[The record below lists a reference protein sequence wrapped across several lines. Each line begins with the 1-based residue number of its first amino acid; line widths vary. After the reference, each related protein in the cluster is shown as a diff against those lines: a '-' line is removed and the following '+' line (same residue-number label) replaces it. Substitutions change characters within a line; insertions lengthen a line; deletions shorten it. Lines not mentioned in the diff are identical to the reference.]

1 MHPGLPTPARAL
13 LAVTLLAAPGPA
25 AAQDWFTAEA
35 CRISAARIDAVAYP
49 PDLQADFQAFAPD
62 IPNPNGRLW
71 RITSASG
78 AVSHLWGTFH
88 TPDPLLLDLPDT
100 LRSILADARVVA
112 LEFDPIPES
121 RDDLNKSFDMATF
134 WKPWGAVPDPRD
146 DIAPQVLGWI
156 EARMKAIDWDVTYL
170 PQMTDSGL
178 FSLLI
183 GDPCGDYLF
192 GVLPGQDTYIAQE
205 AFLAGA
211 EVTGLQKPQDLAL
224 QLTDPAR
231 AVNARALIQLY
242 GAGLGPDG
250 ADPAIRSTAY
260 ALYLQGRLAEL
271 DLWGSDLLTR
281 VYPPDEAARIEG
293 LALDYILV
301 ERNGFFV
308 TAARPLLD
316 QGGAVL
322 AVGASHLPGELG
334 MVEMLR
340 DAGYAVERVW
350 VFGEVP

>member
-1 MHPGLPTPARAL
+1 MRAL
-13 LAVTLLAAPGPA
+13 LALFPLLAAEPA
-25 AAQDWFTAEA
+25 ATQDWFTAEA
-35 CRISAARIDAVAYP
+35 CRVAAARIDPQAYP
-49 PDLQADFQAFAPD
+49 PDLQADYQAGVAD

-71 RITSASG
+71 RITAPEG
-78 AVSHLWGTFH
+78 TVSHLWGTYH

-100 LRSILADARVVA
+100 FRSVLADARVVA
-112 LEFDPIPES
+112 LEFDFLPES
-121 RDDLNKSFDMATF
+121 REELNIAFDTATF
-134 WKPWGAVPDPRD
+134 WMPPTSVPDTRA

-156 EARMKAIDWDVTYL
+156 EQRIIDIDWEPAYL
-170 PQMTDSGL
+170 PQMTDAGL
-178 FSLLI
+178 FSLLLY
-183 GDPCGDYLF
+183 DPCGDYLAR
-192 GVLPGQDTYIAQE
+192 VLPGQDNYIAQE

-211 EVTGLQKPQDLAL
+211 EVTGLQKPQDLAQ
-224 QLTDPAR
+224 QLSDPSR
-231 AVNARALIQLY
+231 AANARALIQLY
-242 GAGLGPDG
+242 GAYLGPDA

-271 DLWGSDLLTR
+271 DLWSSDLLTR
-281 VYPPDEAARIEG
+281 VYPPEEAERIER
-293 LALDYILV
+293 LALDYVLV

-316 QGGAVL
+316 QGGAVI

-350 VFGEVP
+350 LLGEDP